1 MCRRRTGGNHTAF
14 PGVTEQRPNNL
25 LDDGLACPLAIALH
39 DRETIV
45 EMFAVASLLFV
56 LLLSLIVVRIAT
68 VALTLTGVP
77 RAVARF
83 QARSAWTGT
92 GFTTT
97 ESETLMGHPVRRQI
111 ISVLMVLRGAGLVT
125 AASTLM
131 LSFVTVADR
140 AQGFLRL
147 IILFTGF
154 VLLWLLARSRLVDNW
169 MSRVIAAA
177 LKRFTELDTRDYAGL
192 LHLAGEYA
200 IMEMEVR
207 LDGWLAGKR
216 LDQTRLAEEG
226 ILVLGISK
234 PDGSYFGAPRGDTTL
249 SPRDVLILYG
259 RSPALVELGKRR
271 AGAGG
276 DIAHSSAVAEE
287 ALIEKNQE
295 EMK

>member
-1 MCRRRTGGNHTAF
+1 MA
-14 PGVTEQRPNNL
+14 
-25 LDDGLACPLAIALH
+25 DDGRAAPSATTVHAG
-39 DRETIV
+39 ESKAG
-45 EMFAVASLLFV
+45 MFAVASLLFV

-97 ESETLMGHPVRRQI
+97 ESEALMGHPVRRQI
-111 ISVLMVLRGAGLVT
+111 ISVLMLLRGAGLVT

-131 LSFVTVADR
+131 LSFVAVDER

-147 IILFTGF
+147 AVLFTGF

-169 MSRVIAAA
+169 MSRVIAGA

-207 LDGWLAGKR
+207 VGGWLAGKR
-216 LDQTRLAEEG
+216 LEELRLAEEG

-234 PDGSYFGAPRGDTTL
+234 PDGGYFGAPRGDTTL

-287 ALIEKNQE
+287 ALIEKNQG
-295 EMK
+295 EMQ